1 MQLSGWIDAYLNHLR
16 VERSLS
22 VNTLEAYARDLGV
35 LLSFSGDVVPSAI
48 STETLARVMVAESKR
63 GKSSRSSARQKS
75 AWTGFFKFLVR
86 ERTLEKDPTALLD
99 APKKL
104 RKLPSFL
111 RVDEIEQV
119 VSAVRAPPKRVSTA
133 KPSRLATQA
142 GDRPRHVR
150 DRAMIHLL
158 YASGLRVSELCSVA
172 VRDLDRE
179 RGILYVL
186 GKGGKRRVVPVGEVA
201 LESIDA
207 YLREV
212 RAPLESEA
220 PELFLG
226 PSGKPLTRQAVW
238 KFIKKYVQQ
247 AGLSKKV
254 SPHKFRHSFATHLLA
269 EGADLRAVQAMLGH
283 ADLSTTEIYT
293 HVASNHMQRVH
304 KQSHPRG

>member
-1 MQLSGWIDAYLNHLR
+1 MST
-16 VERSLS
+16 
-22 VNTLEAYARDLGV
+22 NTVEAYARDLGV
-35 LLSFSGDVVPSAI
+35 LLSFAGDVVPNAI
-48 STETLARVMVAESKR
+48 STETLARLMVAESKR

-111 RVDEIEQV
+111 RVDEIERV
-119 VSAVRAPPKRVSTA
+119 VSAVHPVPHARIPSRPAPP
-133 KPSRLATQA
+133 

-207 YLREV
+207 YLAEV
-212 RAPLESEA
+212 RAPLQSEA

-226 PSGKPLTRQAVW
+226 PAGKPLTRQAVW
-238 KFIKKYVQQ
+238 KFIRKYVQL

>member
-1 MQLSGWIDAYLNHLR
+1 MLVAGLNQKVLRFTYASCIGIPSYNFRVQLSGWIDAYLNHLR

-22 VNTLEAYARDLGV
+22 TNTVEAYARDLGV
-35 LLSFSGDVVPSAI
+35 LLSFAGDVVPNAI
-48 STETLARVMVAESKR
+48 STETLARLMVAESKR

-111 RVDEIEQV
+111 RVDEIKRV
-119 VSAVRAPPKRVSTA
+119 VSAVHPVPHARIPSRPAPP
-133 KPSRLATQA
+133 

-186 GKGGKRRVVPVGEVA
+186 GKGGKRRVVPVWEVA
-201 LESIDA
+201 L
-207 YLREV
+207 
-212 RAPLESEA
+212 
-220 PELFLG
+220 
-226 PSGKPLTRQAVW
+226 
-238 KFIKKYVQQ
+238 
-247 AGLSKKV
+247 
-254 SPHKFRHSFATHLLA
+254 
-269 EGADLRAVQAMLGH
+269 
-283 ADLSTTEIYT
+283 
-293 HVASNHMQRVH
+293 
-304 KQSHPRG
+304 